1 MDEYLIFIVILSVVG
16 KNLQRRQ
23 TNGVSQRNK
32 NVKRYRNVSEKLKL
46 VVIFNAKTE
55 VSYSLR
61 SQ

>member
-16 KNLQRRQ
+16 KNLQSRQ
-23 TNGVSQRNK
+23 TNGVTQRNK
-32 NVKRYRNVSEKLKL
+32 NVKRHRNASEKLKL
-46 VVIFNAKTE
+46 AVIFNAKTE